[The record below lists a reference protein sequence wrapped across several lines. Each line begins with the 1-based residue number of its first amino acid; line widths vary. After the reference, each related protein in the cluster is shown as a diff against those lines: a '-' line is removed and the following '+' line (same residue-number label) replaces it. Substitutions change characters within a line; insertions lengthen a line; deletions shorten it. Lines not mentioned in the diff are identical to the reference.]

1 MNSLKEMAIRDY
13 ISKID
18 WKRDNWSYQV
28 IEENMKRFLGERPT
42 IDVKYVKDVMVNEIS
57 GESRE
62 INRIDK
68 ISIIYT
74 DTDDKIK
81 KIDIDPNVLLY

>member
-1 MNSLKEMAIRDY
+1 MYSLKETAIREY

-18 WKRDNWSYQV
+18 WKRDNWSYQR
-28 IEENMKRFLGERPT
+28 IEEDMKRFLGERPT
-42 IDVKYVKDVMVNEIS
+42 LDVQYQKDVMVNEVS
-57 GESRE
+57 GESKE
-62 INRIDK
+62 FNRLTK

-81 KIDIDPNVLLY
+81 KFEIIVD